1 MAISKNSPSLHDEK
15 GKDFIATTSMLS
27 PHGIWVYHPI
37 READKDMSLYGDISL
52 VKLCEGSS
60 RVFRCDIMEYLTN
73 RQIGELLAPL
83 TSVAEDP
90 RCLGYPI
97 PLWLAHD
104 FSAPADAK
112 LLQYLDQVEKTLVD
126 AGIMGM
132 LREEELSSSF
142 ADELHGVKYPFKR
155 EMVGE
160 YV

>member
-1 MAISKNSPSLHDEK
+1 M
-15 GKDFIATTSMLS
+15 
-27 PHGIWVYHPI
+27 
-37 READKDMSLYGDISL
+37 
-52 VKLCEGSS
+52 
-60 RVFRCDIMEYLTN
+60 
-73 RQIGELLAPL
+73 
-83 TSVAEDP
+83 P
-90 RCLGYPI
+90 RYPI